1 MPTYINDGG
10 TWRETTTDGI
20 SLYYDVGTGLKWQ
33 TIQNAYVNDSG
44 TWREVFTATNRVTT
58 RTLITSRTY
67 VDAVITGRIYL
78 VGAAGSSS
86 RDGGTAGYGGVVIVD
101 VNNAYLGW
109 CTPGPGG
116 GNGRADSRMNGGGHP
131 TGGPGISGCATS
143 VAWVDGTEFLIAGA
157 GGGVGKGG
165 RGGDAGEYVNYVG
178 GCMGQLGGNGT
189 GAGPNRG
196 ADYSTNTGGG
206 NGGGGN
212 GPDGGGGGG
221 GYGGGGGSCHS
232 CCGSSDAGGGG
243 GGNRV
248 LNYNSCIISTISNRS
263 SRNDRNLQP
272 AEFTNSSYGVP
283 NNSQGAILLAP
294 TGTF

>member
-1 MPTYINDGG
+1 MPTYVNDSGV
-10 TWRETTTDGI
+10 WREMSSSG
-20 SLYYDVGTGLKWQ
+20 LNVYDSQWRA
-33 TIQNAYVNDSG
+33 IQNAYVNDAG
-44 TWREVFTATNRVTT
+44 TWREIFTASAQVTS
-58 RTLITSRTY
+58 RTLITSRTN
-67 VDAVITGRIYL
+67 VNAVLTGRIYL

-86 RDGGTAGYGGVVIVD
+86 RDGGTAGYGGIVIVD
-101 VNNAYLGW
+101 VVNAFLGW

-116 GNGRADSRMNGGGHP
+116 GSSRADSRLNGGSHAS
-131 TGGPGISGCATS
+131 GGPGISGCASS
-143 VAWVDGTEFLIAGA
+143 VAWIDGTEFLIAGA
-157 GGGVGKGG
+157 GGAVGKGG
-165 RGGDAGEYVNYVG
+165 FGGDAGEYVNYTG
-178 GCMGQLGGNGT
+178 GCMGQLGSNGT

-206 NGGGGN
+206 NGGPGS

-221 GYGGGGGSCHS
+221 GFGGGGGSCHG
-232 CCGSSDAGGGG
+232 CCGANDAGGGG

-248 LNYNSCIISTISNRS
+248 LNYNSCITSTISNRS

-272 AEFTNSSYGVP
+272 SEFTNSSYGVP